1 MKSNYIIRRL
11 NSPFD
16 DSGIF
21 VRNVYMKKALLFDCG
36 RLGNIDNSEIN
47 DISHVFISHTHID
60 HFSGFDRFLRTA
72 LLSGNTITFFGPEGF
87 INNVKGKLAS
97 YTWNLIY
104 DYDITFK
111 AIELSFHGMKGAEFS
126 AKNGFK
132 EEHFTV
138 TQNHLILNDDFSLE
152 YDFFDHGIIS
162 VGYRVKE
169 PKRISINK
177 NKMEEYGFKNGPWI
191 KLLKEA
197 LLDNDSSNN
206 MINVD
211 TYSGIKQYYLNE
223 LAEKIAEYPKCQD
236 ITYITDIAPSFL
248 NYQKAVKLAK
258 NSHIL
263 LIESVF
269 MNNDIIHAIEKNHLS
284 IGVSK
289 AVYKYSNSE
298 YVSFGHFAPKY
309 DRMRE
314 IFFQEL
320 YSDLDME
327 KIIKLELNR

>member
-1 MKSNYIIRRL
+1 MKSNYTIRRL

-36 RLGNIDNSEIN
+36 RLGNINNSEIN

-72 LLSGNTITFFGPEGF
+72 LLSGNAFTFFGPKGF
-87 INNVKGKLAS
+87 INNMKGKLAG

-104 DYDITFK
+104 DYDISFI
-111 AIELSFHGMKGAEFS
+111 AIELSEQGMKGAVFA

-132 EEHFTV
+132 EENFTV
-138 TQNHLILNDDFSLE
+138 DKRCLILNDDFYLE
-152 YDFFDHGIIS
+152 YEFFDHGITS

-177 NKMEEYGFKNGPWI
+177 DKMEKYGFKKGSWI
-191 KLLKEA
+191 KLLKNA
-197 LLDNDSSNN
+197 LLNNSSNDI
-206 MINVD
+206 INVD
-211 TYSGIKQYYLNE
+211 TVSGMKQYYINE
-223 LAEKIAEYPKCQD
+223 LAEMLAEYPVCQD
-236 ITYITDIAPSFL
+236 ITYITDTAPSFS
-248 NYQKAVKLAK
+248 NYKKAVKLAK
-258 NSHIL
+258 DSHIL

-269 MNNDIIHAIEKNHLS
+269 MNNDVIHAIEKKHLS
-284 IGVSK
+284 IGLSK
-289 AVYKYSNSE
+289 AVYKNSNSDL
-298 YVSFGHFAPKY
+298 VSFGHFAPKY
-309 DRMRE
+309 DKMRDV
-314 IFFQEL
+314 FFQEL
-320 YSDLDME
+320 YADLDMN

>member
-1 MKSNYIIRRL
+1 MKSNYTIRRL

-72 LLSGNTITFFGPEGF
+72 LLSGNKLTFFGPSGF

-104 DYDITFK
+104 DYDITFIV
-111 AIELSFHGMKGAEFS
+111 IELSENGMKGAEFA

-132 EEHFTV
+132 EESFTV
-138 TQNHLILNDDFSLE
+138 NNNHLILNDDFSLE
-152 YDFFDHGIIS
+152 YEFFDHGTIS
-162 VGYRVKE
+162 AGYRVKE

-177 NKMEEYGFKNGPWI
+177 DKMEEYGFVKGPWV

-197 LLDNDSSNN
+197 LLYNKSNDI
-206 MINVD
+206 INVN
-211 TYSGIKQYYLNE
+211 TVYGIKQYYINE
-223 LAEKIAEYPKCQD
+223 LAEKLAEYPVCQD
-236 ITYITDIAPSFL
+236 ITYITDIAPSFS
-248 NYQKAVKLAK
+248 NYKKAVKLAK
-258 NSHIL
+258 DSYIL

-269 MNNDIIHAIEKNHLS
+269 MNNDVIHAIEKNHLS

-289 AVYKYSNSE
+289 AVYKNSNST

-309 DRMRE
+309 DRMRDV
-314 IFFQEL
+314 FFQEL
-320 YSDLDME
+320 YTDLDMD

>member
-21 VRNVYMKKALLFDCG
+21 IRNVYKQKALLFDCG

-72 LLSGNTITFFGPEGF
+72 LLSGNKITFFGPVGF
-87 INNVKGKLAS
+87 IGNVKGKLAS

-104 DYDITFK
+104 DYDLTFSI
-111 AIELSFHGMKGAEFS
+111 IELSEQGMKGAEFS
-126 AKNGFK
+126 AKNGFQ
-132 EEHFTV
+132 EECFTV
-138 TQNHLILNDDFSLE
+138 TNGLDLDDGFTLE
-152 YDFFDHGIIS
+152 YDFFDHGITS
-162 VGYRVKE
+162 VGYRIKE

-177 NKMEEYGFKNGPWI
+177 NKMEENGFKKGPWI
-191 KLLKEA
+191 KILKNA
-197 LLDNDSSNN
+197 IITNGNNDI
-206 MINVD
+206 INVD
-211 TYSGIKQYYLNE
+211 TYTGIKQFYLYE
-223 LAEKIAEYPKCQD
+223 LAKILAEYPKSQD
-236 ITYITDIAPSFL
+236 ITYITDIAPSFS
-248 NYQKAVKLAK
+248 NYKKAVKLAK
-258 NSHIL
+258 NSYIL

-269 MNNDIIHAIEKNHLS
+269 MNSDVIHAIKKKHLS

-289 AVYKYSNSE
+289 AIYKNSHSN
-298 YVSFGHFAPKY
+298 YVSFGHFSPKY
-309 DRMRE
+309 DRIRD

-320 YSDLDME
+320 YADLNMDT
-327 KIIKLELNR
+327 IIKLELNR

>member
-1 MKSNYIIRRL
+1 MKSNYTIRRL

-72 LLSGNTITFFGPEGF
+72 LLSGNTFTFFGPEGF
-87 INNVKGKLAS
+87 INNIKGKLAS

-104 DYDITFK
+104 DYDITFA
-111 AIELSFHGMKGAEFS
+111 AIELSEKGMKGAEFA

-132 EEHFTV
+132 EESFTV
-138 TQNHLILNDDFSLE
+138 NNSHLILNDDFSLE
-152 YDFFDHGIIS
+152 YEFFDHGITS

-177 NKMEEYGFKNGPWI
+177 DKMEEYGFKKGPWV

-197 LLDNDSSNN
+197 LLNNNSNDI
-206 MINVD
+206 INVD
-211 TYSGIKQYYLNE
+211 TAAGIKQYYLNE
-223 LAEKIAEYPKCQD
+223 LSEKLAEYPLCQD
-236 ITYITDIAPSFL
+236 ITYITDIAPSFS
-248 NYQKAVKLAK
+248 NYKKAVKLAK
-258 NSHIL
+258 DSHIL

-269 MNNDIIHAIEKNHLS
+269 MNNDVIHAIEKKHLS

-289 AVYKYSNSE
+289 AVYKNSNSN

-309 DRMRE
+309 DRMRDV
-314 IFFQEL
+314 FFQEL
-320 YSDLDME
+320 YADLDMD